1 MNKKNNLY
9 KNTAFLMIGTFL
21 NKGLQF
27 VMIPI
32 FSRWLSTEDYGS
44 FDLFCTYVSLM
55 IPVVTLACG
64 EAIFRFGVE
73 QDTIKGKAKPISNGA
88 AIVFINSLIL
98 LGILAVIYAVSGW
111 KYTMPFF
118 FMAFGEILNNY
129 LQGYMRAIR
138 KLNIYSFC
146 TAFSTL
152 SIAIASTFFVLVL
165 KMGLSGLIWGYAVGY
180 LMGDLMI
187 ACGTKYKKYFDF
199 RLISWS
205 GVKELL
211 SYSYALIPNNI
222 SWWIINVSDRSIINV
237 FLGAAFN
244 GIYAIAS
251 KVPNLASAIFG
262 VFSISWQE
270 TASDMVNSEDRDA
283 YYSHIFNMMCR
294 LLLPMCAGI
303 IACNFILFGVIFD
316 IKYDTARFYTPI
328 LVSSVVFG
336 SLSQFFGGIQIS
348 LKRPKANGVTTML
361 GAVVN
366 LIVHLSLIKFV
377 GLYAA
382 ALSTIVSNIVIVFL
396 RAYLLRKDVKFTL
409 DSKMTIYILI
419 YAYFIVMAYI
429 RLPLILSVFN
439 LALAAVYF
447 ILLNRDTI
455 NQVLKKLKIKVRI

>member
-1 MNKKNNLY
+1 MNKTNNLY

-98 LGILAVIYAVSGW
+98 LGVLMIIRAVSGW
-111 KYTMPFF
+111 QYTMPFF

-152 SIAIASTFFVLVL
+152 SIAVASTFFVLIL

-180 LMGDLMI
+180 LVGDLMI
-187 ACGTKYKKYFDF
+187 ACGTKYKKYFDIS
-199 RLISWS
+199 LISWS

-262 VFSISWQE
+262 VFSIS
-270 TASDMVNSEDRDA
+270 
-283 YYSHIFNMMCR
+283 
-294 LLLPMCAGI
+294 
-303 IACNFILFGVIFD
+303 
-316 IKYDTARFYTPI
+316 
-328 LVSSVVFG
+328 
-336 SLSQFFGGIQIS
+336 
-348 LKRPKANGVTTML
+348 
-361 GAVVN
+361 
-366 LIVHLSLIKFV
+366 
-377 GLYAA
+377 
-382 ALSTIVSNIVIVFL
+382 
-396 RAYLLRKDVKFTL
+396 
-409 DSKMTIYILI
+409 
-419 YAYFIVMAYI
+419 
-429 RLPLILSVFN
+429 
-439 LALAAVYF
+439 
-447 ILLNRDTI
+447 
-455 NQVLKKLKIKVRI
+455 